1 MVMEVVKMNENL
13 NNKEG
18 EVGYTYICNKK
29 FSKENTSE
37 EQRLEQSPVSLHES
51 NISISQHLILHS
63 PARTFIKI

>member
-29 FSKENTSE
+29 FNKENTSE
-37 EQRLEQSPVSLHES
+37 EQRLEQSPVS
-51 NISISQHLILHS
+51 
-63 PARTFIKI
+63 